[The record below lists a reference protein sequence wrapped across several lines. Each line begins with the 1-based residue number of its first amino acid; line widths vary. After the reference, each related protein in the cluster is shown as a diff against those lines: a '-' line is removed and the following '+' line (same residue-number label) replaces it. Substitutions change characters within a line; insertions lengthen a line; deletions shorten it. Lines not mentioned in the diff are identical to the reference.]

1 MVLIVNKK
9 DSKAKKSFVDRM
21 KDTGKDFVE
30 GVKDE
35 FKEGEK
41 SSETGPSYIERK
53 KGAFKQ
59 AVNERVES
67 TSRPEEVYYST
78 MAWFWAMM
86 FTIFICIILFFYGI
100 GTPKFLFVGLLA
112 LLAMPFL
119 VVWCIIHMIPTIK
132 FLGFTIFDRRQLSL
146 RRQLSVGKEIA
157 RFFTREFIQESPEF
171 AFILFMFVGLF
182 LLSVLF
188 AFVP

>member
-1 MVLIVNKK
+1 MSKK
-9 DSKAKKSFVDRM
+9 KRSFFDRV
-21 KDTGKDFVE
+21 KESGKDFVE

-35 FKEGEK
+35 YQEARKTPE
-41 SSETGPSYIERK
+41 SGPSYVERK

-59 AVNERVES
+59 AVSDRVDS

-78 MAWFWAMM
+78 VAWFWAMV
-86 FTIFICIILFFYGI
+86 FTIIICPTLFLYGI
-100 GTPKFLFVGLLA
+100 VTPKFFFVGLLA
-112 LLAMPFL
+112 LVAMPFL
-119 VVWCIIHMIPTIK
+119 VVWCIIHMIPTVKI
-132 FLGFTIFDRRQLSL
+132 FGFTIFDRRQLSL

-171 AFILFMFVGLF
+171 AFFLFLFLGLF

-188 AFVP
+188 AFTP